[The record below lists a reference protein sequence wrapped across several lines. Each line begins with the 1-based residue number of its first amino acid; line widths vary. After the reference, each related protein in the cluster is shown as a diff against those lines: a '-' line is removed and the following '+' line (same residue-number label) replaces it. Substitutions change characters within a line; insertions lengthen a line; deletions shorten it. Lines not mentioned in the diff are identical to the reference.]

1 MKDSLTHVL
10 EVNELSLHV
19 GAFNLEPL
27 SFSIAPGKCLGV
39 VGESGSGKS
48 LLAKAL
54 AGILPKQVAMQGSY
68 TVNLD
73 AQTYTINSQGSPHLR
88 YLRGQAFGYVFQ
100 EPMTALNPAMRCGK
114 QVDEVLM
121 LHSQLDVKDRKQKII
136 QLFNE
141 VQLPAPEQVYRK
153 YPHQLSGGQRQ
164 RVVIAM
170 AMITQPALLIAD
182 EPTTALDVTV
192 QDSVVKL
199 FRNLLNRYRPAL
211 LFISHDLPLV
221 SQIADDLLV
230 LKNGAV
236 QAFGSLDKVI
246 NESTSA
252 YTRQLVSD
260 APIFQPRLY
269 TKAETPKTDELIVA
283 ESIEKSY
290 VEEGFWPFRAK
301 KYFQA
306 LYPASFHVRAGESVG
321 IVGES
326 GSGKTTLSRVIIQL
340 LEQDKGEI
348 KFFDRAGGL
357 LTPSSKKFRKR
368 VQLVFQ
374 DPMASLNPQKTT
386 YATLKEVLQIHF
398 PNLTKNAQQ
407 ERVDFLLRQ
416 VELDGSFLHRYP
428 HELSGG
434 QRQRIC
440 IARALATEP
449 EVLICDEAVSA
460 LDVTVQSGIIKL
472 LAKLQRSHHLTLLF
486 VSHDLEVVRML
497 CERVLILKEGKI
509 VESGETETVFQTP
522 KTAYTK
528 KLLDSV
534 PKLNAP
540 KWMR

>member
-1 MKDSLTHVL
+1 MKKNVAQVL
-10 EVNELSLHV
+10 EVNELALNV
-19 GAFNLEPL
+19 GEFSLEPL
-27 SFSIAPGKCLGV
+27 TFTIEPGKCLGV

-54 AGILPKQVAMQGSY
+54 AGILPKQVSMEGSY
-68 TVNLD
+68 R
-73 AQTYTINSQGSPHLR
+73 INHGSHNFVIDNKESPALKI
-88 YLRGQAFGYVFQ
+88 LRGRAFGYVFQ

-114 QVDEVLM
+114 QVDEVLV
-121 LHSQLDVKDRKQKII
+121 LHTTLNAKERREKIL
-136 QLFNE
+136 QLFGE
-141 VQLPAPEQVYRK
+141 VQFPDPAQVYGK

-170 AMITQPALLIAD
+170 AMITQPTLLIAD

-199 FRNLLNRYRPAL
+199 FRSLLQRYKPAL

-221 SQIADDLLV
+221 SQLADDLLV
-230 LKNGAV
+230 LKNGRV
-236 QAFGSLDKVI
+236 QAYGSLDTVI
-246 NESTSA
+246 NESESD

-269 TKAETPKTDELIVA
+269 SKKAKVNAAELIVA

-290 VEEGFWPFRAK
+290 VEQGFWPFRAK
-301 KYFQA
+301 RFFQA
-306 LYPASFHVRAGESVG
+306 LYPASFSVQSGESVG

-326 GSGKTTLSRVIIQL
+326 GSGKTTLSRVILQL
-340 LEQDKGEI
+340 LEQDKGQI
-348 KFFDRAGGL
+348 KFFDCNGIALMPG
-357 LTPSSKKFRKR
+357 SKKFRKR

-374 DPMASLNPQKTT
+374 DPMASLNPQKTVS
-386 YATLKEVLQIHF
+386 ATLKEVVHIHF
-398 PNLTKNAQQ
+398 PDLTKKAQQ
-407 ERVDFLLRQ
+407 DRIDFLLKQ
-416 VELDGSFLHRYP
+416 VELDDSFLQRYP

-472 LAKLQRSHHLTLLF
+472 LAKLQQTHHLTLLF

-509 VESGETETVFQTP
+509 VESGDTEKVFQYP
-522 KTAYTK
+522 ETAYTK
-528 KLLDSV
+528 KLLASV

>member
-1 MKDSLTHVL
+1 MKKNVTQVL
-10 EVNELSLHV
+10 EVNELGVSV
-19 GAFNLEPL
+19 GEFTLEPL
-27 SFSIAPGKCLGV
+27 TFTIEPGKCLGV

-48 LLAKAL
+48 LLARAL

-68 TVNLD
+68 R
-73 AQTYTINSQGSPHLR
+73 INHGSHDFVIDNQDSPVLKE
-88 YLRGQAFGYVFQ
+88 LRGQAFGYVFQ

-121 LHSQLDVKDRKQKII
+121 LHTTLNAKERREKIL
-136 QLFNE
+136 QLFGE
-141 VQLPAPEQVYRK
+141 VQLPDPAQVYGK

-170 AMITQPALLIAD
+170 AMITQPTLLIAD

-199 FRNLLNRYRPAL
+199 FRSLLKRYKPAL

-221 SQIADDLLV
+221 SQLADDLLV
-230 LKNGAV
+230 LKNGKV
-236 QAFGSLDKVI
+236 QAYGPLNTVI
-246 NESTSA
+246 NETASA

-260 APIFQPRLY
+260 APIFQSRLY
-269 TKAETPKTDELIVA
+269 SHNDKTETPELIVA
-283 ESIEKSY
+283 ESVEKSY
-290 VEEGFWPFRAK
+290 VDAGFWPFRAK
-301 KYFQA
+301 RYFQA
-306 LYPASFHVRAGESVG
+306 LYPASFSVQAGESVG

-326 GSGKTTLSRVIIQL
+326 GSGKTTLSRVILQL
-340 LEQDKGEI
+340 LEQDKGQLR
-348 KFFDRAGGL
+348 FFDRDGIALIPG
-357 LTPSSKKFRKR
+357 SKKFRKR

-374 DPMASLNPQKTT
+374 DPMASLNPQKTVS
-386 YATLKEVLQIHF
+386 ATLKEVVHIHF
-398 PNLTKNAQQ
+398 PDLSKRKQQ
-407 ERVDFLLRQ
+407 DRIDFLLRQ
-416 VELDGSFLHRYP
+416 VELDDSFLHRYP

-472 LAKLQRSHHLTLLF
+472 LARLQQSHHLTLLF

-497 CERVLILKEGKI
+497 CERVLILKEGRI
-509 VESGETETVFQTP
+509 VESGDTEKVFQYP
-522 KTAYTK
+522 ETAYTK
-528 KLLDSV
+528 KLLASV